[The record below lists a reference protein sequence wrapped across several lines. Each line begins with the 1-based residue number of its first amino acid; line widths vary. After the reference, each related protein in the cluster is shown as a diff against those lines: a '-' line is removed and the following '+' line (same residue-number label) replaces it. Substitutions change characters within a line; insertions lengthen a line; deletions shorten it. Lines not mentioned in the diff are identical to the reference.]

1 MFQILSRR
9 QWLMGAG
16 ATLALAGR
24 ARAEV
29 AVNPVIEHPKLNQL
43 GFRPSS
49 GKRFCLTV
57 ARSTESPATVDAG
70 ASVFT
75 GGFPMLGDT
84 VVAPRPDRFTV
95 ETEAGRTVFA
105 GDFDPVT
112 DLTKA
117 AGERVV
123 NGDFSDLTTPG
134 RYRVRCGDR
143 LSAPFVIGDE
153 VYAPLLHNAAR
164 TFYIIRANTALDDPV
179 TGMKHAAGH
188 PADAHITLGGA
199 VRDLTGGWYN
209 AGDFGKWTHMA
220 AISSS
225 QMMWLYELR
234 PAAAALKF
242 DIPPLWPLPDLL
254 QQARW
259 GLEWLL
265 KMQNRDG
272 SVLHKVDTEPLY
284 AWGKPP
290 AEDPNPRHA
299 RGASSIDAGVFVGVM
314 CQAARVFAKIDP
326 AFARRCRAAALRSWT
341 WLKANPS
348 VLHDDPFYADP
359 DVRQE
364 VAWAYAEMAV
374 LTADSELAAQAQA
387 RFVALGTSDS
397 AGILPF
403 FWPSPQVLGAM
414 ALARYGNGPARDAA
428 IAGLAHAAAAITA
441 EQNSDPYGY
450 SADPNRYTW
459 GSLEMALDSAVVC
472 LFTSEVT
479 GDATF
484 RRTAQRLLDYALGC
498 NALNLSFVTGHG
510 THFVGH
516 PYHWTWR
523 TQKKLMPGWPSGGP
537 NGQPTGADPL
547 LAPVIARGTPPAKCF
562 VDACEDNGSWASNEG
577 QTTETAALTLTAGLL
592 GLS

>member
-1 MFQILSRR
+1 METFSRR
-9 QWLMGAG
+9 QWLIGAG
-16 ATLALAGR
+16 ATIALAGH
-24 ARAEV
+24 ARAGDT
-29 AVNPVIEHPKLNQL
+29 VNPVIDLPKLNQL
-43 GFRPSS
+43 GFRP
-49 GKRFCLTV
+49 GAAKRFCLTV
-57 ARSTESPATVDAG
+57 ARASDTPLSPDAG
-70 ASVFT
+70 ASVFD
-75 GGFPMLGDT
+75 GGLDLLGDT
-84 VVAPRPDRFTV
+84 GVAPRPDRFTV
-95 ETEAGRTVFA
+95 ESETGQTVFSN
-105 GDFDPVT
+105 DFGPVA

-123 NGDFSDLTTPG
+123 SGDFSAVTKPG
-134 RYRVRCGDR
+134 RYRVRCGER
-143 LSAPFVIGDE
+143 LSSVFTIGDD
-153 VYAPLLHNAAR
+153 VYRPLLHDAAR
-164 TFYIIRANTALDDPV
+164 AFYIIRANAALDDPR
-179 TGMKHAAGH
+179 TGLKHAAGH
-188 PADAHITLGGA
+188 PADAHITVGGE

-234 PAAAALKF
+234 PAAAKVKLDMPA
-242 DIPPLWPLPDLL
+242 LWPLPDVL

-290 AEDPNPRHA
+290 ADDPNPRNA

-314 CQAARVFAKIDP
+314 CQARRVFAKIDP
-326 AFARRCRAAALRSWT
+326 VFARRCRAAALKSWT
-341 WLKANPS
+341 WLKANPD
-348 VLHDDPFYADP
+348 VRHDDPFYTDP

-374 LTADSELAAQAQA
+374 MTGDGGLATQAVD
-387 RFVALGTSDS
+387 RFKALNTPDG

-414 ALARYGNGPARDAA
+414 ALARYGKGTVRDAA
-428 IAGLAHAAAAITA
+428 ISGLQRAAAIITA
-441 EQNSDPYGY
+441 GQADDPYGY
-450 SADPNRYTW
+450 SADPGRYSW

-472 LFTSEVT
+472 LFASEID

-510 THFVGH
+510 AHFVSH
-516 PYHWTWR
+516 PYHWTYR
-523 TQKKLMPGWPSGGP
+523 TQKILMPGWPSGGP
-537 NGQPTGADPL
+537 NGQPQGADPL
-547 LAPVIARGTPPAKCF
+547 LSAMIARGTPPAKCF
-562 VDACEDNGSWASNEG
+562 VDACQDTGAWACNEG
-577 QTTETAALTLTAGLL
+577 QTTETAALVLTAGLL
-592 GLS
+592 GL